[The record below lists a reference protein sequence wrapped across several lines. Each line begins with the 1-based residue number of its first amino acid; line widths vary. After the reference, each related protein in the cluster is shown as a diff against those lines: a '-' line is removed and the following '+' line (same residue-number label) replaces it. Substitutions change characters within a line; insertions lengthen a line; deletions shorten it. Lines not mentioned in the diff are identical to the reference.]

1 MEEYMEKL
9 GAWLRAARE
18 DRGLSLKEVEASTRI
33 RIRYLEALET
43 EDFGA
48 LPGGEAQVRGFLRR
62 YATFLDLSADEAVTR
77 YQQKVRRGRTE
88 AAPATPAP
96 RAASPLARALPSGP
110 GVRQLRIAALA
121 AAALVVV
128 VLLAVGVWQLLD
140 RAGSAGGQE
149 ETPAAPAADE
159 PLSPL
164 ATAADAAT
172 AAQPPEATATFP
184 VTASGGV
191 TLTLEPLEH
200 TWVRVTVDGF
210 TAFEGM
216 LSPGVPISRTAEEM
230 VAVETG
236 NGAGLIAVVN
246 GQIQGAL
253 GGRGE
258 VVARC
263 WGPQGEMEIPPPPVA
278 TPVPEEEP

>member
-1 MEEYMEKL
+1 MEEYIENL

-33 RIRYLEALET
+33 RIRYLEALEA

-62 YATFLDLSADEAVTR
+62 YATFLDLSPDEAVTR
-77 YQQKVRRGRTE
+77 YQQRVHGSRTDT
-88 AAPATPAP
+88 APATPAP
-96 RAASPLARALPSGP
+96 RVATPLARALSSGP
-110 GVRQLRIAALA
+110 GVRRLRIAALA

-128 VLLAVGVWQLLD
+128 ALVAVGVWQLLD
-140 RAGSAGGQE
+140 RSSPAGPQE
-149 ETPAAPAADE
+149 ESLAPPAADE

-164 ATAADAAT
+164 ATAADAAA
-172 AAQPPEATATFP
+172 AAQSPEATATFP
-184 VTASGGV
+184 VAASGGV

-216 LSPGVPISRTAEEM
+216 LSPGIPITRTAEEM

-236 NGAGLIAVVN
+236 NGAGLVAVVN
-246 GQIQGAL
+246 GQVQGAL

-258 VVARC
+258 LVARC
-263 WGPQGEMEIPPPPVA
+263 WGPEGEMEIPLPPVA